1 MAYQSGR
8 VKHRATA
15 REFRVVNPDCSACR
29 VLKDTRS
36 GAGFSASFWMLSLE
50 DMNKL
55 SIIVFIFVSLGSLQ
69 HVFSQDF
76 NRPHNSDYPKLPK
89 SGKSIN
95 DFVPKDWETV
105 GKAQGD
111 LNGDKLEDCALVIKA
126 NLSKFLNKHDGLGSN
141 PFDTNPRIL
150 VILFKDKDGY
160 KIAKQSNTFIV
171 APDSPTQLEP
181 FQEVRIKNGIL
192 ELSFELFS
200 SAGSWSMTSSSY
212 RFKFLN
218 GEFVLIG
225 ADKTDSM
232 RNSGE
237 MTSRSYN
244 FLTSRLK
251 VSTGNFSSDR
261 QKIRWRTY
269 KLRKLK
275 TLDTFKAPFS
285 WKIEPDYYL

>member
-1 MAYQSGR
+1 
-8 VKHRATA
+8 
-15 REFRVVNPDCSACR
+15 
-29 VLKDTRS
+29 
-36 GAGFSASFWMLSLE
+36 
-50 DMNKL
+50 MNKL
-55 SIIVFIFVSLGSLQ
+55 SIILFIFVSFGSFQ

-76 NRPHNSDYPKLPK
+76 NRPQNSDYPNLPK

-111 LNGDKLEDCALVIKA
+111 LNGDKIEDSALVIKA
-126 NLSKFLNKHDGLGSN
+126 NLSKFLNKNDGLGSN

-200 SAGSWSMTSSSY
+200 SAGSWSTTSSSY

-237 MTSRSYN
+237 TESRSYN
-244 FLTSRLK
+244 FLTSKLK

-261 QKIRWRTY
+261 EKVRWRTY
-269 KLRKLK
+269 RLKKLK
-275 TLDTFKAPFS
+275 TLNTFKAPFS

>member
-1 MAYQSGR
+1 
-8 VKHRATA
+8 
-15 REFRVVNPDCSACR
+15 
-29 VLKDTRS
+29 
-36 GAGFSASFWMLSLE
+36 
-50 DMNKL
+50 MNKL
-55 SIIVFIFVSLGSLQ
+55 IIILFILISFGDFQ
-69 HVFSQDF
+69 DVFSQDF
-76 NRPHNSDYPKLPK
+76 NRPQKSDYPNLPK

-95 DFVPKDWETV
+95 DFVPKNWETV
-105 GKAQGD
+105 GKALGD
-111 LNGDKLEDCALVIKA
+111 LNGDKIEDCALVMKA
-126 NLSKFLNKHDGLGSN
+126 NLSKFLNKNDGLGSD

-200 SAGSWSMTSSSY
+200 SAGSWSMTSASY
-212 RFKFLN
+212 KFKFLK

-237 MTSRSYN
+237 MESRSYN
-244 FLTSRLK
+244 FLTSKLR

-261 QKIRWRTY
+261 QKVRWKTY
-269 KLRKLK
+269 KLKRLK

>member
-1 MAYQSGR
+1 MRFRFLAY
-8 VKHRATA
+8 
-15 REFRVVNPDCSACR
+15 
-29 VLKDTRS
+29 L
-36 GAGFSASFWMLSLE
+36 
-50 DMNKL
+50 
-55 SIIVFIFVSLGSLQ
+55 IVFIWVSLGSSQ
-69 HVFSQDF
+69 NIFSQDF
-76 NRPHNSDYPKLPK
+76 NRPRNSDYPNLPK

-105 GKAQGD
+105 AKAQGD
-111 LNGDKLEDCALVIKA
+111 LNRDKIEDCALVIKA
-126 NLSKFLNKHDGLGSN
+126 NLSKFLNKNDGLGSN

-150 VILFKDKDGY
+150 VILFQDKDGY
-160 KIAKQSNTFIV
+160 RIAKQSNTFIV
-171 APDSPTQLEP
+171 APDSPTQEEP
-181 FQEVRIKNGIL
+181 FQEVSIKKGVL
-192 ELSFELFS
+192 ELSFQLFS
-200 SAGSWSMTSSSY
+200 SAGSWSTTSSSY

-237 MTSRSYN
+237 MKSRSYN

-261 QKIRWRTY
+261 EKVRWRTY
-269 KLRKLK
+269 RLKKLK

-285 WKIEPDYYL
+285 WKIESDYYL

>member
-1 MAYQSGR
+1 MR
-8 VKHRATA
+8 
-15 REFRVVNPDCSACR
+15 FRFLVHLTLFICV
-29 VLKDTRS
+29 
-36 GAGFSASFWMLSLE
+36 SF
-50 DMNKL
+50 
-55 SIIVFIFVSLGSLQ
+55 GSSQ
-69 HVFSQDF
+69 NVFSQDF
-76 NRPHNSDYPKLPK
+76 NRPRNSDYPNLPK

-95 DFVPKDWETV
+95 DFVPQDWETV
-105 GKAQGD
+105 GKAEGD

-150 VILFKDKDGY
+150 VILFKDQDGY

-171 APDSPTQLEP
+171 APDSPTNTEP
-181 FQEVRIKNGIL
+181 FQDVKIKNGVL

-212 RFKFLN
+212 RFKFLHS
-218 GEFVLIG
+218 EFVLVG
-225 ADKTDSM
+225 ADKIDSM

-237 MTSRSYN
+237 MESRSYN

-251 VSTGNFSSDR
+251 VSTGKFSSDR
-261 QKIRWRTY
+261 GKVRWRTY
-269 KLRKLK
+269 RLKKLK

-285 WKIEPDYYL
+285 WKIERDYDL

>member
-1 MAYQSGR
+1 MR
-8 VKHRATA
+8 
-15 REFRVVNPDCSACR
+15 FRLIILFIC
-29 VLKDTRS
+29 VLF
-36 GAGFSASFWMLSLE
+36 GSFQ
-50 DMNKL
+50 N
-55 SIIVFIFVSLGSLQ
+55 
-69 HVFSQDF
+69 VFSQDF
-76 NRPHNSDYPKLPK
+76 DRPRNSDYPNLPK
-89 SGKSIN
+89 SGESIN

-111 LNGDKLEDCALVIKA
+111 LNGDKIEDCALVIKA

-160 KIAKQSNTFIV
+160 RIAKQSNTFIV
-171 APDSPTQLEP
+171 TPDSPTQEEP
-181 FQEVRIKNGIL
+181 FQDVSIKKGVL
-192 ELSFELFS
+192 ELSFQLFS
-200 SAGSWSMTSSSY
+200 SAGSWSTTSSSY

-237 MTSRSYN
+237 MKSRSYN

-261 QKIRWRTY
+261 EKVRWKTY
-269 KLRKLK
+269 KLKKLK

-285 WKIEPDYYL
+285 WKIEADYYL

>member
-1 MAYQSGR
+1 MR
-8 VKHRATA
+8 
-15 REFRVVNPDCSACR
+15 FRFLVHLALFICV
-29 VLKDTRS
+29 
-36 GAGFSASFWMLSLE
+36 SF
-50 DMNKL
+50 
-55 SIIVFIFVSLGSLQ
+55 GSSQ
-69 HVFSQDF
+69 NVFSQDF
-76 NRPHNSDYPKLPK
+76 NLPRKSDYPNLPK

-111 LNGDKLEDCALVIKA
+111 LNGDKIEDSALVIKA
-126 NLSKFLNKHDGLGSN
+126 NLSKFLNKNVGLGSH

-150 VILFKDKDGY
+150 VVLFKDKDGY

-218 GEFVLIG
+218 GEFVLVG

-237 MTSRSYN
+237 MKSRSYN

-261 QKIRWRTY
+261 EKVRWRTY
-269 KLRKLK
+269 RLKKLK

-285 WKIEPDYYL
+285 WKIESDYYL

>member
-1 MAYQSGR
+1 
-8 VKHRATA
+8 
-15 REFRVVNPDCSACR
+15 
-29 VLKDTRS
+29 
-36 GAGFSASFWMLSLE
+36 
-50 DMNKL
+50 MNKL
-55 SIIVFIFVSLGSLQ
+55 LIILFILLSCGSLQ

-76 NRPHNSDYPKLPK
+76 NRPQGSDYPNLPK
-89 SGKSIN
+89 SGKSIT
-95 DFVPKDWETV
+95 DFVPQDWETV

-111 LNGDKLEDCALVIKA
+111 LNGDRLEDCALVIKA
-126 NLSKFLNKHDGLGSN
+126 NLSKFLNKNDGLGSD

-160 KIAKQSNTFIV
+160 KLAKQSNTFIV
-171 APDSPTQLEP
+171 PPDAPTMTEP
-181 FQEVRIKNGIL
+181 FQVVTIKNGVL
-192 ELSFELFS
+192 ELSFELFA

-212 RFKFLN
+212 RFKFLK

-237 MTSRSYN
+237 MESRSYN

-251 VSTGNFSSDR
+251 VSTGKFSSDR
-261 QKIRWRTY
+261 EKVRWRTY
-269 KLRKLK
+269 RLRKLK

-285 WKIEPDYYL
+285 WKIEADYYL

>member
-1 MAYQSGR
+1 MRFYSLLHKADMS
-8 VKHRATA
+8 KLL
-15 REFRVVNPDCSACR
+15 
-29 VLKDTRS
+29 VL
-36 GAGFSASFWMLSLE
+36 L
-50 DMNKL
+50 
-55 SIIVFIFVSLGSLQ
+55 FIFVSCGSFQ

-76 NRPHNSDYPKLPK
+76 NRPQASDYPKLPK

-95 DFVPKDWETV
+95 DFIPKDWETV
-105 GKAQGD
+105 GKAPGD
-111 LNGDKLEDCALVIKA
+111 LNGDQIEDCALVIKA
-126 NLSKFLNKHDGLGSN
+126 NLSRFLNKNDGLGSD

-171 APDSPTQLEP
+171 APDSPTMSEP
-181 FQEVRIKNGIL
+181 FQDVRIKNGVL

-200 SAGSWSMTSSSY
+200 SAGSWSTTSSTY
-212 RFKFLN
+212 RFKFLHS
-218 GEFVLIG
+218 EFVLIG

-237 MTSRSYN
+237 MESRSYN

-251 VSTGNFSSDR
+251 LSTGKFSSDR
-261 QKIRWRTY
+261 EKVRWKTY
-269 KLRKLK
+269 KLKKLK

-285 WKIEPDYYL
+285 WKIESDYYL

>member
-1 MAYQSGR
+1 MRFLFFA
-8 VKHRATA
+8 HLA
-15 REFRVVNPDCSACR
+15 
-29 VLKDTRS
+29 
-36 GAGFSASFWMLSLE
+36 

-55 SIIVFIFVSLGSLQ
+55 LIILFIFVSFGSFQ

-76 NRPHNSDYPKLPK
+76 NRPRKSDYPNLPK

-105 GKAQGD
+105 GKAAGD
-111 LNGDKLEDCALVIKA
+111 LNGDKIEDCALVIKA
-126 NLSKFLNKHDGLGSN
+126 KFSKFLNKNDGLGSET
-141 PFDTNPRIL
+141 FDTNPRIL

-171 APDSPTQLEP
+171 APDSPTNTEP
-181 FQEVRIKNGIL
+181 FQDVKIKNGVL

-200 SAGSWSMTSSSY
+200 SAGSWSMTSASY
-212 RFKFLN
+212 RFKFRN

-237 MTSRSYN
+237 MESRSYN
-244 FLTSRLK
+244 FLTSKLK
-251 VSTGNFSSDR
+251 VSTGSFSSDR
-261 QKIRWRTY
+261 QKVRWKTY
-269 KLRKLK
+269 KLKKLK
-275 TLDTFKAPFS
+275 TLNTFKAPFS
-285 WKIEPDYYL
+285 WKIGPDYYL

>member
-1 MAYQSGR
+1 
-8 VKHRATA
+8 
-15 REFRVVNPDCSACR
+15 
-29 VLKDTRS
+29 
-36 GAGFSASFWMLSLE
+36 
-50 DMNKL
+50 MNKL
-55 SIIVFIFVSLGSLQ
+55 LIILFIFVSFGSFQ
-69 HVFSQDF
+69 DVCSQDF
-76 NRPHNSDYPKLPK
+76 NRPQKSDYPKLPK

-111 LNGDKLEDCALVIKA
+111 LNGDNIEDSALVIKA
-126 NLSKFLNKHDGLGSN
+126 NLSKFLNKNDGLGSD

-200 SAGSWSMTSSSY
+200 SAGSWSTTSSSY

-237 MTSRSYN
+237 MNSRSYN

-261 QKIRWRTY
+261 EKVRWRTY

-285 WKIEPDYYL
+285 WKIEPDY

>member
-1 MAYQSGR
+1 
-8 VKHRATA
+8 
-15 REFRVVNPDCSACR
+15 
-29 VLKDTRS
+29 
-36 GAGFSASFWMLSLE
+36 MLSLE

-55 SIIVFIFVSLGSLQ
+55 SIILFIFVSLGSFQ

-76 NRPHNSDYPKLPK
+76 NRPKNSDYPNLPK

-111 LNGDKLEDCALVIKA
+111 LNGDKIEDSALVIKA
-126 NLSKFLNKHDGLGSN
+126 NLSKFLNKNDGLGSN

-150 VILFKDKDGY
+150 VILFQDQDGY
-160 KIAKQSNTFIV
+160 RIAKQSNTFIV

-181 FQEVRIKNGIL
+181 FQELRIKNGVL
-192 ELSFELFS
+192 ELRFELFS

-237 MTSRSYN
+237 MESRSYN

-261 QKIRWRTY
+261 EKVRWRTY
-269 KLRKLK
+269 RLKKLK

-285 WKIEPDYYL
+285 WKIESDYYL